1 MSTQSAQ
8 TSSGSDQPA
17 AAVDLRTPGVA
28 TLLEARAESWTRLD
42 TYVLAL
48 AIVCALALY
57 FWRLDVPSR
66 YIYDEVYHAYTAAEL
81 AAGNGDAY
89 RWDTSVPEED
99 KALKVAYEWSH
110 PAFAKLP
117 MELGIKIFG
126 NNSFGWR
133 FASAIFGA
141 LGIGIMY
148 ALGRTLFNRLVG
160 LFGTV
165 LLLFDGMWFV
175 QSRTAMNDV
184 FLVCFLMLAYIAFY
198 FYLNTTTRRWRFLWL
213 TGIALGFAAATKWS
227 SAYSIGLLGLV
238 AGLREIKLTI
248 VDPGAERSPKAILG
262 ALGTLIGAWLI
273 VPFAIY
279 IGSYVQ
285 FFMMGN
291 TLADWRELQWQMW
304 WYHSNLKATHAWA
317 SRWWSW
323 PLMIRPVWYYVDY
336 QDQTIAN
343 VFTMGNPMIWWLFLP
358 AIFLAAWQW
367 VEGRFRSIGLAL
379 ILLGFLG
386 QWLPW
391 FFSPRIS
398 FAYHMLPS
406 VPFGC
411 LAVAYGLYQIRQQRL
426 LAGGYLA
433 IVLIS
438 FIYFYPI
445 YAAVPISR
453 DFTNQHYWLPTW
465 RPS

>member
-1 MSTQSAQ
+1 MSTKSAP
-8 TSSGSDQPA
+8 TSSRRAPVA
-17 AAVDLRTPGVA
+17 ADRSPPSFDLLPEVRREPWA
-28 TLLEARAESWTRLD
+28 MLD
-42 TYVLAL
+42 AFVLVLAML
-48 AIVCALALY
+48 CALALY
-57 FWRLDVPSR
+57 FWRLDVPNR

-89 RWDTSVPEED
+89 RWDTKVPEED
-99 KALKVAYEWSH
+99 KPLRVAYEWSH

-117 MELGIKIFG
+117 MQLGIKLFG

-133 FASAIFGA
+133 FASAIFGG

-148 ALGRTLFNRLVG
+148 LLGRTLFNRTIG
-160 LFGTV
+160 IFGTV
-165 LLLFDGMWFV
+165 LLLLDGMWFV

-184 FLVCFLMLAYIAFY
+184 FLVCFLMLAYIGVY
-198 FYLNTTTRRWRFLWL
+198 FYLSSTTQRWRFIWL
-213 TGIALGFAAATKWS
+213 TGVALGFAAATKWS
-227 SAYSIGLLGLV
+227 SAYSFGLIGLII
-238 AGLREIKLTI
+238 GLRELWLCLLSNE
-248 VDPGAERSPKAILG
+248 AERSPKQVLG
-262 ALGTLIGAWLI
+262 ALATLVGALVV

-291 TLADWRELQWQMW
+291 SLADWRELQWQMW
-304 WYHSNLKATHAWA
+304 WYHSNLKATHDWA

-336 QDQTIAN
+336 QGDMIAN
-343 VFTMGNPMIWWLFLP
+343 IFTMGNPMTWWPFLP
-358 AIFLAAWQW
+358 AIALAVWQW
-367 VEGRFRSIGLAL
+367 VEGRFRSIGLGL
-379 ILLGFLG
+379 VLLGFLG

-391 FFSPRIS
+391 YFSPRIS

-411 LAVAYGLYQIRQQRL
+411 LAIACALYQIRQQRL
-426 LAGGYLA
+426 LVGGYLA

-438 FIYFYPI
+438 FVYFYPQ
-445 YAAVPISR
+445 YAGVQISKAFA
-453 DFTNQHYWLPTW
+453 DQHYWLQSWKP
-465 RPS
+465 R